1 MILALLSALAT
12 CIYKLHHL
20 YGQMYMYTLQ
30 WVTMYRKG
38 RLSVRRKNET
48 RKRTSQLGRTDE
60 TTGPSQL
67 ARTDDATESL
77 TVSIQRSLWA
87 SAPVASATTL
97 GRRLALASFLPL
109 GQNNNNNMF

>member
-1 MILALLSALAT
+1 
-12 CIYKLHHL
+12 
-20 YGQMYMYTLQ
+20 MYTLQ

-87 SAPVASATTL
+87 SAPVASATAL

-109 GQNNNNNMF
+109 GQNNINIMFQHSNPCFITAVRLDMSEKTCLFKG